1 MQDVEE
7 LFNTVLSR
15 ETLTRLNLL
24 LAVRKVVNVLSTRVL
39 LALLSDGRGD
49 VLGVLLLLFFFL
61 LSGFL
66 LFFFLRVVGVSTV
79 KASGSACVGE

>member
-49 VLGVLLLLFFFL
+49 LSAMSLLVIVK
-61 LSGFL
+61 
-66 LFFFLRVVGVSTV
+66 LRRMNDRTRVT
-79 KASGSACVGE
+79 CYD

>member
-39 LALLSDGRGD
+39 LTLLSDGRGD
-49 VLGVLLLLFFFL
+49 LSVMSLLVIVK
-61 LSGFL
+61 
-66 LFFFLRVVGVSTV
+66 LRRMNGRTRVT
-79 KASGSACVGE
+79 CYD